1 MRISEMNAAILSNI
15 NLFKLIRKMEK
26 RMAIYEPEGYGNWVQ
41 PLLGDKKLADYIIC
55 IIDGN
60 QLFRSALHAGGRE
73 EAFRRVEEYSS
84 YIKNSAKK
92 HPQSKYLV
100 SDMDIL
106 PDAIYP
112 LKEIG
117 YPQDLEYAW
126 GTALGTIAT
135 ELPNVFIFPL
145 KDIITNIGRDKA
157 YSNKM
162 WYLASS
168 RFSIKG
174 EQEIGEKIFQIIS
187 CLEGNR
193 KKCLLL
199 DLDNTLWGGIIGED
213 GIEGITLSENKEGAR
228 YKDFQKKIKDMEKL
242 GVLLGIVSKNNEEDA
257 RDMIENHPDMVLRW
271 DDFAAKKIN
280 WDRKS
285 KNIQEIQKELNIGF
299 DSMVFLDDNPAERE
313 EVKHSLKEVTVP
325 EFPEDTSRLSD
336 FIEEIYWQ
344 YFIVPKATDEDKIK
358 TALYHQRREREKE
371 REGHVSL
378 ESYLESLGTKVIV
391 QPVGN
396 ADIGRAVQLIQKT
409 NQFNV
414 TTKRYPEGEIL
425 DMLRQPDRFDFWIA
439 EISDKFG
446 SNGKSALLI
455 IEKGKEKITLDS
467 FIMSCRVMGRDIE
480 KDLLHALEKLYLHRG
495 YKTLEAVYRPTAKN
509 KPVAD
514 LYDKMGYLLV
524 KDEEDEKHYLWA
536 FIERESFGH
545 SEIQWEE
552 EI

>member
-1 MRISEMNAAILSNI
+1 MKAAILSNI
-15 NLFKLIRKMEK
+15 NLFKLIHKMKKKME
-26 RMAIYEPEGYGNWVQ
+26 IYEPEGYGNWVQ

-60 QLFRSALHAGGRE
+60 QLFRSALHAEDRE
-73 EAFRRVEEYSS
+73 EAFRRIEEYSS

-126 GTALGTIAT
+126 VSALGSIAA

-145 KDIITNIGRDKA
+145 KDIIAGIGRERA

-168 RFSIKG
+168 RFSVQG
-174 EQEIGEKIFQIIS
+174 EQEIGEKIFRLIS

-199 DLDNTLWGGIIGED
+199 DLDNTLWGGVIGED
-213 GIEGITLSENKEGAR
+213 GIEGMTLSENKEGAR

-242 GVLLGIVSKNNEEDA
+242 GVLLGIISKNNEEDA
-257 RDMIENHPDMVLRW
+257 KDMIENHPDMVLRW
-271 DDFAAKKIN
+271 DDFAVKKIN
-280 WDRKS
+280 WKRKS
-285 KNIQEIQKELNIGF
+285 QNIQEIQKELNIGF

-313 EVKHSLKEVTVP
+313 EVKHSLPEIVVP
-325 EFPEDTSRLSD
+325 EFPENTSRLSD

-344 YFIVPKATDEDKIK
+344 YFLLPKATDEDKNK
-358 TALYHQRREREKE
+358 TALYHQRREREQE
-371 REGHVSL
+371 REGHASL
-378 ESYLESLGTKVIV
+378 EGYLESLRTKVIV
-391 QPVGN
+391 QPVGKT
-396 ADIGRAVQLIQKT
+396 DIGRTVQLIQKT

-425 DMLRQPDRFDFWIA
+425 DMLRQPDRYDFWIA

-446 SNGKSALLI
+446 NNGKSALLI
-455 IEKGKEKITLDS
+455 IEKEKEKITLDS

-480 KDLLHALEKLYLHRG
+480 KDLLHALEKRYLQKG
-495 YKTLEAVYRPTAKN
+495 YKTLETIYRRTAKN

-514 LYDKMGYLLV
+514 LYDKMGYLLM
-524 KDEEDEKHYLWA
+524 KDKEDEKHYIWILQ
-536 FIERESFGH
+536 EREFISY
-545 SEIQWEE
+545 SKIQWKD
-552 EI
+552 IC

>member
-1 MRISEMNAAILSNI
+1 
-15 NLFKLIRKMEK
+15 
-26 RMAIYEPEGYGNWVQ
+26 
-41 PLLGDKKLADYIIC
+41 
-55 IIDGN
+55 
-60 QLFRSALHAGGRE
+60 
-73 EAFRRVEEYSS
+73 
-84 YIKNSAKK
+84 
-92 HPQSKYLV
+92 
-100 SDMDIL
+100 
-106 PDAIYP
+106 
-112 LKEIG
+112 
-117 YPQDLEYAW
+117 
-126 GTALGTIAT
+126 
-135 ELPNVFIFPL
+135 
-145 KDIITNIGRDKA
+145 
-157 YSNKM
+157 
-162 WYLASS
+162 
-168 RFSIKG
+168 
-174 EQEIGEKIFQIIS
+174 
-187 CLEGNR
+187 
-193 KKCLLL
+193 
-199 DLDNTLWGGIIGED
+199 
-213 GIEGITLSENKEGAR
+213 
-228 YKDFQKKIKDMEKL
+228 
-242 GVLLGIVSKNNEEDA
+242 
-257 RDMIENHPDMVLRW
+257 
-271 DDFAAKKIN
+271 
-280 WDRKS
+280 
-285 KNIQEIQKELNIGF
+285 
-299 DSMVFLDDNPAERE
+299 MVFLDDNPAERE

-425 DMLRQPDRFDFWIA
+425 DMLRQPDRLDFWIA

>member
-1 MRISEMNAAILSNI
+1 MNAAILSNI

-60 QLFRSALHAGGRE
+60 QLFRGAIHAGDRE
-73 EAFRRVEEYSS
+73 EALRRVEEYSS

-126 GTALGTIAT
+126 GSALGSIAT

-168 RFSIKG
+168 RFSVKG

-299 DSMVFLDDNPAERE
+299 DSMIFLDDNPAERE

-358 TALYHQRREREKE
+358 TALYHQIREREKE